1 MIREFHRLNRRR
13 FLRGAGYALALP
25 GFASLNQS
33 VKASEEAQSPKRL
46 ACFYFPDGVPMPLPE
61 DPAFQDW
68 AWFPHG
74 AGDDFKFTKCMEPLE
89 ALRNELTV
97 LSGFSHPK
105 SRSVHGHNNA
115 DQFLTAALTGGG
127 DREYQNSIS
136 LDQVYA
142 NHIGD
147 ETRFSSLVMSTDGG
161 TGTARGTHTLSFD
174 QHGRPIPAEH
184 RPKQIFDRLFV
195 TSDADSAK
203 RLSFNQSAMDELLAD
218 AQQLRRSLS
227 SEDRQ
232 SLDEYLDS
240 VRQAEVKAEKA
251 KRWLSTPL
259 PQVDGEDLNL
269 ELTTDEPREY
279 LRTMFELI
287 YLAFRTDSTR
297 VATYQIGREN
307 GVGRSDHLARAVG
320 FNLAHQL
327 SHETKETGGW
337 ERFAIYCGFLN
348 EEYGRFLQRLRETP
362 EPNGEGAML
371 DNTLTF
377 FGSASSAFHLSRNYP
392 LILAG
397 GKNLGFKHGQY
408 INHAGMNFQGG
419 PWLGKREPWQDE
431 AKGEDL
437 PLSNLYLTML
447 KRLGMPVKS
456 FADSTGV
463 IDQV

>member
-25 GFASLNQS
+25 GFASLNHS
-33 VKASEEAQSPKRL
+33 VKASEEKQSPKRL

-327 SHETKETGGW
+327 SHETKETGG
-337 ERFAIYCGFLN
+337 
-348 EEYGRFLQRLRETP
+348 
-362 EPNGEGAML
+362 
-371 DNTLTF
+371 
-377 FGSASSAFHLSRNYP
+377 
-392 LILAG
+392 
-397 GKNLGFKHGQY
+397 
-408 INHAGMNFQGG
+408 
-419 PWLGKREPWQDE
+419 
-431 AKGEDL
+431 
-437 PLSNLYLTML
+437 
-447 KRLGMPVKS
+447 
-456 FADSTGV
+456 
-463 IDQV
+463 